1 MSYTNPGPAVTTGST
16 VGGLNSP
23 DTMGASPDSLI
34 SFHGATPIAQQTVTG
49 ARDDGTALASL
60 LTALA
65 NLGLIVDDSTA
76 T

>member
-1 MSYTNPGPAVTTGST
+1 MAAPNIEVSSNPMSTGGNTSGVKVGKETTQTLGFYGAVGT
-16 VGGLNSP
+16 VKP
-23 DTMGASPDSLI
+23 TI
-34 SFHGATPIAQQTVTG
+34 TG

-65 NLGLIVDDSTA
+65 DLGLVVDSSTP